1 MSMPQLAC
9 ASATLRRASRSVS
22 RFYDEQ
28 MQASGMR
35 VTQFTLLQVLE
46 KAAPITQGRLGEI
59 LALDSTTLTRSLKL
73 VEKEGW
79 VTSAPGDDRRERH
92 FTLTAKGKKQI
103 QIAKEHWHRAQAKL
117 RKHLGAGEWEQFM
130 TLADRITGAA
140 IASRDAS

>member
-1 MSMPQLAC
+1 MPQLTC

-22 RFYDEQ
+22 RLYDEQ
-28 MQASGMR
+28 MQDAGMR

-46 KAAPITQGRLGEI
+46 KASPIAQGRLGEV

-92 FTLTAKGKKQI
+92 FSITAKGKKQL
-103 QIAKEHWHRAQAKL
+103 QIAKERWRQAQSKL
-117 RKHLGAGEWEQFM
+117 RKHLNAGDWEQFM
-130 TLADRITGAA
+130 ALADRITEAA
-140 IASRDAS
+140 IAAREST